1 MMTTSFKNQPF
12 CIEWLLERVDG
23 AKMLGLKKTQR
34 WDVSNVKNQQLSI
47 HNEVRNHMPT
57 GMFWSL
63 FVSAHLADT
72 STQSDLSIQ
81 CLQYL
86 QSVLLAKQTND
97 LGVAN
102 TIYYQMTYRN
112 SCIFFTYLDF
122 GLINDENCVDMAVS
136 CESILV
142 ICKILQQIFAKFP
155 KYASVILKYFQH
167 GYGNERNGRTQSGN
181 CKFDN
186 TTFSQMNLFEATA
199 NRLLISSTR
208 QDSNKVWHMKFA

>member
-1 MMTTSFKNQPF
+1 MMTTSFNNQPF
-12 CIEWLLERVDG
+12 CIEWLLELVDG

-34 WDVSNVKNQQLSI
+34 WDVSIVQNQQLSI
-47 HNEVRNHMPT
+47 HNEVRNHIAT

-81 CLQYL
+81 CLQDL
-86 QSVLLAKQTND
+86 QSVFLAKQTND
-97 LGVAN
+97 LGVAS
-102 TIYYQMTYRN
+102 TIYYHMTYRN
-112 SCIFFTYLDF
+112 CSVLLTYWDF
-122 GLINDENCVDMAVS
+122 GLLNDENCVDMAVS

-155 KYASVILKYFQH
+155 KDASVTLKDFQH

-186 TTFSQMNLFEATA
+186 TTRSQMNLFEATA
-199 NRLLISSTR
+199 NRLLISSPR
-208 QDSNKVWHMKFA
+208 QDSNNVWHMKFA